1 MSKKLVAFFSASGVT
16 ANAAKILAEAAGADI
31 YEIKPEVPYTK
42 ADLDWMDKSS
52 RSTIE
57 MQDKSSRPAIADKNA
72 DISAHDTIFVGFP
85 IWWYDLPMP
94 VWSFLEEY
102 DLSGKTIIPFF
113 THNGSSSGAGSIS
126 TLEELC
132 PDSTVL
138 TDNYF
143 TYAGNNVTD
152 AESAVDEWLDE
163 LGYKN

>member
-72 DISAHDTIFVGFP
+72 DISAYDTIFVGFP
-85 IWWYDLPMP
+85 IWWYIAPTIINT
-94 VWSFLEEY
+94 FLESY
-102 DLSGKTIIPFF
+102 DFSGKTIILFA
-113 THNGSSSGAGSIS
+113 TSGGSGFGKTVDNLSCSVS
-126 TLEELC
+126 
-132 PDSTVL
+132 DSTVITEGKL
-138 TDNYF
+138 LN
-143 TYAGNNVTD
+143 GRPSVSELQQWV
-152 AESAVDEWLDE
+152 ES
-163 LGYKN
+163 LGV

>member
-1 MSKKLVAFFSASGVT
+1 MEVQKMSKKLVAFFSASGVT

-85 IWWYDLPMP
+85 IWWYIAPTIINT
-94 VWSFLEEY
+94 FLESY
-102 DLSGKTIIPFF
+102 DFSGKTIILFA
-113 THNGSSSGAGSIS
+113 TSGGSGFGKTVDNLKCSVS
-126 TLEELC
+126 
-132 PDSTVL
+132 DSTVIKEGKL
-138 TDNYF
+138 LN
-143 TYAGNNVTD
+143 GRPSVSELRQWV
-152 AESAVDEWLDE
+152 ES
-163 LGYKN
+163 LGV